1 MRISCTA
8 LLLLPTACLSFAPK
22 PVARGSSRLYEGLDD
37 LRNMLESSWNVESMG
52 QVPNSPDIAA
62 KEAASSIVEA
72 RNDGLGKSC
81 FVDLL
86 LPQYDVQQGSNLY
99 DEVEAV
105 EFCTMLA
112 HYMKSQS
119 VVYVRDQ
126 VSLNTVSRV
135 IESRERERESALTE
149 QQQQQEDK
157 FEYDEVEVE
166 IDEDDPNWDLYNDD
180 GEEASSS
187 ESTPAAESKP
197 DIFDDFSDF
206 SDAPGDNFFSADS
219 ESDPT
224 PSEADAFRDALSSGW
239 DDAED
244 DAEPK
249 KKRTKIV
256 KKRVKRKIPQA
267 STTPTVPPRRYRLAS
282 LFGNNMIARDS
293 GMQADVVNA
302 VKRHG
307 MPKDDEETMILL
319 SANSPEEMLAIRAL
333 VTKFK
338 NVKNIVLV
346 NCRLDPLPLE
356 LQDCSTVYHL
366 TPLIATATVDER
378 DLFNKKK
385 SEEEEARPP
394 IKVVSIRRYPGDWE
408 VYVDAD
414 SNGFELAERA
424 VSSRFEKKGP
434 PFEWIGGAIKSFLLS
449 RNL

>member
-1 MRISCTA
+1 
-8 LLLLPTACLSFAPK
+8 
-22 PVARGSSRLYEGLDD
+22 
-37 LRNMLESSWNVESMG
+37 MLESSWNVESMG
-52 QVPNSPDIAA
+52 QVPNSPDVAA

-72 RNDGLGKSC
+72 RNDGLGKTC

-112 HYMKSQS
+112 HYIKSQS
-119 VVYVRDQ
+119 VVYVRDE
-126 VSLNTVSRV
+126 VSLKTVSRV

-149 QQQQQEDK
+149 QQQQQEEK

-166 IDEDDPNWDLYNDD
+166 IDEDDPDWDLYNDD
-180 GEEASSS
+180 DEDGQPEAVSSS
-187 ESTPAAESKP
+187 ESTPAAESTP
-197 DIFDDFSDF
+197 EVFDDFSDF
-206 SDAPGDNFFSADS
+206 SDAPGDSFFSADS

-239 DDAED
+239 GDTDED
-244 DAEPK
+244 DADEPK

-256 KKRVKRKIPQA
+256 KKRVKRKNPPA

-282 LFGNNMIARDS
+282 LFGNNMIAKDS
-293 GMQADVVNA
+293 AMQADVVNA

-378 DLFNKKK
+378 DLFSKKK
-385 SEEEEARPP
+385 SEEEERPP

-424 VSSRFEKKGP
+424 VASRFEKKGP